1 MTKRAL
7 NCTDATHETPTL
19 KMKKATEEENAMKR
33 RKRQRWDIDHPPNAD
48 KGACRPCKVFGP
60 SIRLRGRR
68 WVDAWGG
75 IKDGWGGSRDT
86 GGRPWAR
93 GGGWRQ
99 WVGDRASII
108 VSRMQMTATGDGP
121 GASISTDCSLP
132 RRHLHHQRRR
142 IAFFPLSLSLSL
154 FLLLFLIPRSSFTF
168 LFLLISFLLFL
179 PHPSSRTEWW
189 RCGRYG
195 PFVSFFSRSMLQRP
209 RRSRGSLVGS
219 GAIAVTR

>member
-1 MTKRAL
+1 MQGLWPLYPPQRTSLGGRL
-7 NCTDATHETPTL
+7 GWN
-19 KMKKATEEENAMKR
+19 KR
-33 RKRQRWDIDHPPNAD
+33 RMGRI
-48 KGACRPCKVFGP
+48 KGH
-60 SIRLRGRR
+60 RR
-68 WVDAWGG
+68 AAMGE
-75 IKDGWGGSRDT
+75 
-86 GGRPWAR
+86 